1 MMEMLLWYRVIRSW
15 WKECTRWIE
24 FYERWQ
30 VIGWP
35 GMLNQVYK
43 NGKPYLLRVEQW
55 VGGPTLPLALWCLVP
70 FPLVP
75 LPSAPLPLS
84 LFFPLTLH
92 CLVPTCFPGLHRLSL
107 SKVSSI
113 SSSSV
118 SSSSSLGIEAF
129 PLAPR
134 FIPLTLHFLG
144 LRRSTLSP
152 PSLEASSPSDLSSSM
167 FSEYCS
173 ELSSSPSR
181 FSSPVSEA

>member
-1 MMEMLLWYRVIRSW
+1 
-15 WKECTRWIE
+15 
-24 FYERWQ
+24 
-30 VIGWP
+30 
-35 GMLNQVYK
+35 MLNQVYK

-55 VGGPTLPLALWCLVP
+55 VGGPALPLVLWCLVP

-84 LFFPLTLH
+84 LFFPLTVC
-92 CLVPTCFPGLHRLSL
+92 CLVPTCFAGLCRLSL

-118 SSSSSLGIEAF
+118 SSSLGIEAF
-129 PLAPR
+129 PLAPC

-152 PSLEASSPSDLSSSM
+152 PSSEVSSPSDSSSSM

-173 ELSSSPSR
+173 ELSSSPLR
-181 FSSPVSEA
+181 FSSPVLEA